1 MFENEYPY
9 LNGNGNGT
17 TTAVTLPDTIRPALL
32 DPQICLFGSVCDSMF
47 WSFKKQLE
55 EALKFPGELC
65 LELSTT
71 GGDAET
77 GRRIAEEIRICREYR
92 GRDILFFGK
101 TFIYSAGITIM
112 AAFEKEQRYLSRDA
126 HLLIHS
132 RRIEKNLNFS
142 GPLSSN
148 IAVAEEM
155 LASLKSGMNLEHA
168 GFESLARGCT
178 LSVEEIERRAGKNW
192 YLTAEEACKI
202 GLVKKLL

>member
-9 LNGNGNGT
+9 FNGNGGVARNPGT
-17 TTAVTLPDTIRPALL
+17 ISDAIRPALL
-32 DPQICLFGSVCDSMF
+32 DPQICLFGTVGDNMF

-55 EALKFPGELC
+55 EALKSPDELC

-77 GRRIAEEIRICREYR
+77 GRRIAEEIRICSEYR

-101 TFIYSAGITIM
+101 TFVYSAGITIM
-112 AAFEKEQRYLSRDA
+112 AAFEKERRYLSRDC

-132 RRIEKNLNFS
+132 RRIERDVHLS

-155 LASLKSGMNLEHA
+155 LASLRSGMTLEQA

-178 LSVEEIERRAGKNW
+178 LSLEEIEKRASKNW

-202 GLVKKLL
+202 GLIQELL